1 MQRMAM
7 PNHLLR
13 KLIVFT
19 AVWLMFVMLFVGI
32 TLSITWRLED
42 RGMAINEAGSL
53 RKQTYLMVALV
64 QAGDTRQLPA
74 AIEKFE
80 NQMQDLAQLK
90 NGSLGS
96 EIQNQYLQQL
106 NTVQTGFTQF
116 KARILTMQKN
126 EPVPDRLLQETQLFV
141 NDINA
146 LVKSIEH
153 ENTRSIQNMRK
164 AQFLLIFTVLIS
176 SLMALLLLNQYLI
189 QPALAL
195 QKGVSQL
202 SQKAFSEPVLVPE
215 QTEFYPVANKFNQ
228 LASRLQAD
236 FDELDQGLKQKN
248 VALKQLQQQIQ
259 VFTQLM
265 LELAHAPLH
274 QDVLQTLLEKML
286 SALKLTSGSIR
297 IMAADG
303 SHIVWANHVKVSN
316 DQKQDDSYLSQY
328 QEYRSIQKAAGNDG
342 QTMLNYRLIEG
353 HSSDDI
359 RIPIQGDQLY
369 GWLTLY
375 PHIATAITAH
385 EEMLIRSLCAQ
396 LAVKL
401 DAQTLQ

>member
-1 MQRMAM
+1 M
-7 PNHLLR
+7 PSHLLR

-19 AVWLMFVMLFVGI
+19 VVWLMFVMLFVGI
-32 TLSITWRLED
+32 TLSITWRLEE

-74 AIEKFE
+74 AIENFE

-106 NTVQTGFTQF
+106 NTVQTGFAQF
-116 KARILTMQKN
+116 KARILSMQKN

-195 QKGVSQL
+195 QKGVLQL

-215 QTEFYPVANKFNQ
+215 QTEFYPIANEFNQ

-259 VFTQLM
+259 VFTQLT

-328 QEYRSIQKAAGNDG
+328 QEYRSVQKAAGNDG
-342 QTMLNYRLIEG
+342 QIMLNYRLIEG

>member
-1 MQRMAM
+1 M

-64 QAGDTRQLPA
+64 QAGDTHQLPA

-80 NQMQDLAQLK
+80 NQMRDLAQLK

-215 QTEFYPVANKFNQ
+215 QTEFYPVANEFNQ

-248 VALKQLQQQIQ
+248 DALKQLQLQIQ
-259 VFTQLM
+259 GFTQLM

-297 IMAADG
+297 IMAVDG

>member
-1 MQRMAM
+1 M

-64 QAGDTRQLPA
+64 QAGDTHQLPA

-80 NQMQDLAQLK
+80 NQMRDLAQLK

-215 QTEFYPVANKFNQ
+215 QTEFYPVANEFNQ

-248 VALKQLQQQIQ
+248 DALKQLQLQIQ
-259 VFTQLM
+259 GFTQLM

-328 QEYRSIQKAAGNDG
+328 QEYRSVQKAAGNDG

>member
-1 MQRMAM
+1 M
-7 PNHLLR
+7 PSHLLR

-19 AVWLMFVMLFVGI
+19 VVWLMFVMLFVGI

-64 QAGDTRQLPA
+64 QAGDTHQLPA

-80 NQMQDLAQLK
+80 NQMRDLAQLK

-116 KARILTMQKN
+116 KARILAMQKN

-215 QTEFYPVANKFNQ
+215 QTEFYPVANEFNQ

-248 VALKQLQQQIQ
+248 DALKQLQLQIQ
-259 VFTQLM
+259 GFTQLM

-328 QEYRSIQKAAGNDG
+328 QEYRSVQKAAGNDD

>member
-1 MQRMAM
+1 M

-64 QAGDTRQLPA
+64 QAGDTHQLPA

-215 QTEFYPVANKFNQ
+215 QTEFYPVANEFNQ

-248 VALKQLQQQIQ
+248 DALKQLQLQIQ
-259 VFTQLM
+259 GFTQLM

-297 IMAADG
+297 IMAVDG

>member
-1 MQRMAM
+1 M
-7 PNHLLR
+7 PSHLLR

-19 AVWLMFVMLFVGI
+19 VVWLMFVMLFVGI
-32 TLSITWRLED
+32 TLSITWRLEE

-74 AIEKFE
+74 AIENFE
-80 NQMQDLAQLK
+80 NQMQDLAQLR

-116 KARILTMQKN
+116 KARILSMQKN

-195 QKGVSQL
+195 QKGVLQL

-215 QTEFYPVANKFNQ
+215 QTEFYPVANEFNQ

-236 FDELDQGLKQKN
+236 FIELDQGLQQKST
-248 VALKQLQQQIQ
+248 ALKQLQQQIQ
-259 VFTQLM
+259 VFTHMTQEMAAVTLN
-265 LELAHAPLH
+265 
-274 QDVLQTLLEKML
+274 QNVLQTFLAKVLNTL
-286 SALKLTSGSIR
+286 NLTAGSIR
-297 IMAADG
+297 IVAADSSKVVWA
-303 SHIVWANHVKVSN
+303 SHINVPNE
-316 DQKQDDSYLSQY
+316 QQQDDSYLLQH
-328 QEYRSIQKAAGNDG
+328 QEYRSGIDATGDESLSL
-342 QTMLNYRLIEG
+342 LNYRLIES
-353 HSSDDI
+353 HSSGDM
-359 RIPIQGDQLY
+359 RVPVQGMQLH

-375 PHIATAITAH
+375 PRRDTTLCAH
-385 EEMLIRSLCAQ
+385 EEMLLTSFCSQ
-396 LAVKL
+396 LALKL
-401 DAQTLQ
+401 EAQTEK

>member
-1 MQRMAM
+1 
-7 PNHLLR
+7 
-13 KLIVFT
+13 
-19 AVWLMFVMLFVGI
+19 
-32 TLSITWRLED
+32 
-42 RGMAINEAGSL
+42 
-53 RKQTYLMVALV
+53 
-64 QAGDTRQLPA
+64 
-74 AIEKFE
+74 
-80 NQMQDLAQLK
+80 
-90 NGSLGS
+90 
-96 EIQNQYLQQL
+96 
-106 NTVQTGFTQF
+106 
-116 KARILTMQKN
+116 
-126 EPVPDRLLQETQLFV
+126 
-141 NDINA
+141 
-146 LVKSIEH
+146 
-153 ENTRSIQNMRK
+153 MRK

-215 QTEFYPVANKFNQ
+215 QTEFYPVANEFNQ

-297 IMAADG
+297 IMAVDG

>member
-1 MQRMAM
+1 
-7 PNHLLR
+7 
-13 KLIVFT
+13 
-19 AVWLMFVMLFVGI
+19 
-32 TLSITWRLED
+32 
-42 RGMAINEAGSL
+42 
-53 RKQTYLMVALV
+53 
-64 QAGDTRQLPA
+64 
-74 AIEKFE
+74 
-80 NQMQDLAQLK
+80 
-90 NGSLGS
+90 
-96 EIQNQYLQQL
+96 
-106 NTVQTGFTQF
+106 
-116 KARILTMQKN
+116 
-126 EPVPDRLLQETQLFV
+126 
-141 NDINA
+141 
-146 LVKSIEH
+146 
-153 ENTRSIQNMRK
+153 
-164 AQFLLIFTVLIS
+164 
-176 SLMALLLLNQYLI
+176 
-189 QPALAL
+189 
-195 QKGVSQL
+195 
-202 SQKAFSEPVLVPE
+202 
-215 QTEFYPVANKFNQ
+215 
-228 LASRLQAD
+228 
-236 FDELDQGLKQKN
+236 
-248 VALKQLQQQIQ
+248 
-259 VFTQLM
+259 
-265 LELAHAPLH
+265 
-274 QDVLQTLLEKML
+274 ML

>member
-1 MQRMAM
+1 M

-19 AVWLMFVMLFVGI
+19 MVWLMFVMLFVGI
-32 TLSITWRLED
+32 TLSITWRLEE

-53 RKQTYLMVALV
+53 RKQTYLMVALL
-64 QAGDTRQLPA
+64 QAGDTSQLPA
-74 AIEKFE
+74 AIANFE

-106 NTVQTGFTQF
+106 NTVQTGFSQF
-116 KARILTMQKN
+116 KARILSMQKN
-126 EPVPDRLLQETQLFV
+126 EPVPERLLQETQLFV

-195 QKGVSQL
+195 QKGIFQL
-202 SQKAFSEPVLVPE
+202 SQKTFSEPVLVPE
-215 QTEFYPVANKFNQ
+215 QTEFYPVANEFNQ

-236 FDELDQGLKQKN
+236 FDELDQGLKQKSE
-248 VALKQLQQQIQ
+248 VLKQLQQQIQ
-259 VFTQLM
+259 VFSQLT
-265 LELAHAPLH
+265 LELAHEPLH
-274 QDVLQTLLEKML
+274 HDALQILLEKML
-286 SALKLTSGSIR
+286 NALKLTSGSIR

-303 SHIVWANHVKVSN
+303 SHIAWANHVKVTSE
-316 DQKQDDSYLSQY
+316 QQQDDSYLLQY
-328 QEYRSIQKAAGNDG
+328 QEYRMGLETNEEGG
-342 QTMLNYRLIEG
+342 QALLNYRLIES
-353 HSSDDI
+353 HSSEDV
-359 RIPIQGDQLY
+359 RVPIQGEQLH

-375 PHIATAITAH
+375 PHLASTINAH
-385 EEMLIRSLCAQ
+385 EEMLIRSLCVQ
-396 LAVKL
+396 LALKL
-401 DAQTLQ
+401 DA

>member
-1 MQRMAM
+1 M

-64 QAGDTRQLPA
+64 QAGDTHQLPA

-80 NQMQDLAQLK
+80 NQMRDLAQLK

-116 KARILTMQKN
+116 KARILAMQKN

-202 SQKAFSEPVLVPE
+202 SQKAFS
-215 QTEFYPVANKFNQ
+215 
-228 LASRLQAD
+228 
-236 FDELDQGLKQKN
+236 
-248 VALKQLQQQIQ
+248 
-259 VFTQLM
+259 
-265 LELAHAPLH
+265 
-274 QDVLQTLLEKML
+274 
-286 SALKLTSGSIR
+286 
-297 IMAADG
+297 
-303 SHIVWANHVKVSN
+303 
-316 DQKQDDSYLSQY
+316 
-328 QEYRSIQKAAGNDG
+328 
-342 QTMLNYRLIEG
+342 
-353 HSSDDI
+353 
-359 RIPIQGDQLY
+359 
-369 GWLTLY
+369 
-375 PHIATAITAH
+375 
-385 EEMLIRSLCAQ
+385 
-396 LAVKL
+396 
-401 DAQTLQ
+401 

>member
-1 MQRMAM
+1 M

-53 RKQTYLMVALV
+53 RKQTYLMVAFV
-64 QAGDTRQLPA
+64 QAGDTHQLPA

-80 NQMQDLAQLK
+80 NQMRDLAQLK

-215 QTEFYPVANKFNQ
+215 QTEFYPVANEFNQ

-248 VALKQLQQQIQ
+248 DALKQLQLQIQ
-259 VFTQLM
+259 GFTQLM

-297 IMAADG
+297 IMAVDG

>member
-1 MQRMAM
+1 M
-7 PNHLLR
+7 PSHLLR

-19 AVWLMFVMLFVGI
+19 VVWLMFVMLFVGI
-32 TLSITWRLED
+32 TLSITWRLEE

-74 AIEKFE
+74 AIENFE

-106 NTVQTGFTQF
+106 NTVQTGFAQF
-116 KARILTMQKN
+116 KARILSMQKN

-195 QKGVSQL
+195 QKGVLQL

-215 QTEFYPVANKFNQ
+215 QTEFYPIANEFNQ

-259 VFTQLM
+259 VFTQLT

-297 IMAADG
+297 IMAVDG

>member
-297 IMAADG
+297 IMAVDG

-328 QEYRSIQKAAGNDG
+328 QEYRMGLDATGNDG
-342 QTMLNYRLIEG
+342 QTLLNYRLIES
-353 HSSDDI
+353 HSSGDV
-359 RIPIQGDQLY
+359 RVPIQGEQLY

-375 PHIATAITAH
+375 PQIATAITAH

-396 LAVKL
+396 LALKL
-401 DAQTLQ
+401 DVQALP